1 MLLYQGDSASVLHSN
16 NSSSILHLVTT
27 IFFTTLANGPIHLKF
42 IVDFEK
48 DIDDLRS
55 RFTLEGFG
63 AVYSS
68 ANIERLKISLIKS
81 VIFLPIIFVPV

>member
-1 MLLYQGDSASVLHSN
+1 MAQYISSLLW
-16 NSSSILHLVTT
+16 ILRK
-27 IFFTTLANGPIHLKF
+27 TLMIL
-42 IVDFEK
+42 
-48 DIDDLRS
+48 DL
-55 RFTLEGFG
+55 EFG